1 MLDKIFSF
9 FSHDLGIDLGTTNT
23 LVLVKG
29 KGVIINEPSVVARQ
43 KKTKEVLAIGNRARK
58 MLGKTPP
65 MIEVVSPLQGGVIA
79 DFDATQSLL
88 EYFIKQAHEGGGL
101 IPKIPRPRV
110 VIGIPSGVTEVERR
124 AVQDACLSAG
134 ARKAFIIEEP
144 MAAAI
149 GLKITVTK
157 PGGNLLIDI
166 GGGTTEIATISL
178 GGIIVERCLRV
189 AGNKMDEAII
199 NYMRMKHSILF
210 GKTSAEEMK
219 IQLGSATRDPKEKQE
234 KQQVFRGRDLESG
247 LPKSIKVTES
257 EIREAIAPIVTQIME
272 AISDLVKETPPEL
285 TNDVVNR
292 GIVLCGGGAKIK
304 NLDKLIAEETK
315 MPVWMADEPMTAVV
329 KGCGRL
335 LEDEKL
341 LQQVKVTGGLR

>member
-1 MLDKIFSF
+1 
-9 FSHDLGIDLGTTNT
+9 
-23 LVLVKG
+23 
-29 KGVIINEPSVVARQ
+29 
-43 KKTKEVLAIGNRARK
+43 
-58 MLGKTPP
+58 
-65 MIEVVSPLQGGVIA
+65 
-79 DFDATQSLL
+79 
-88 EYFIKQAHEGGGL
+88 
-101 IPKIPRPRV
+101 
-110 VIGIPSGVTEVERR
+110 
-124 AVQDACLSAG
+124 
-134 ARKAFIIEEP
+134 
-144 MAAAI
+144 
-149 GLKITVTK
+149 
-157 PGGNLLIDI
+157 LIDI